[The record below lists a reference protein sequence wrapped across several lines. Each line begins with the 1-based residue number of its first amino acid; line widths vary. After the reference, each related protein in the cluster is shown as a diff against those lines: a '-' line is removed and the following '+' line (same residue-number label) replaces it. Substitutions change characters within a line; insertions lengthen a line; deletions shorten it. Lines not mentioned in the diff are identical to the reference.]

1 MTFAV
6 LMFQM
11 WLHKDRII
19 DFFYYDDGDDDN
31 DDDDDDCY
39 DNGSGGGDPQVA
51 VKDASHCIY
60 IKFT

>member
-1 MTFAV
+1 MAFAV

-11 WLHKDRII
+11 CLHKDRII
-19 DFFYYDDGDDDN
+19 DFFDYDNGDHD

-39 DNGSGGGDPQVA
+39 DNGSDGGDPQVA